1 MVPIQV
7 VSNAW
12 IERLGISEK
21 KAVQQVAEDT
31 ELDREC
37 VKTLMRYFLGQFYV
51 LQI

>member
-1 MVPIQV
+1 MLPIQV

-21 KAVQQVAEDT
+21 EAVQQVAEDT
-31 ELDREC
+31 EFDREC
-37 VKTLMRYFLGQFYV
+37 VKTLTRYFLGQLYV

>member
-21 KAVQQVAEDT
+21 KAVQQVTEDT
-31 ELDREC
+31 EFEREC
-37 VKTLMRYFLGQFYV
+37 IKTLTRDFLGQFYV